1 MNKNKQNINQLIFNK
16 IFDLYRC
23 FKKDLYLQ
31 SDILNLTMI
40 QMHALFFIKHNPK
53 SQLTDLAKTFKIT
66 LPTAT
71 TLTEKLVKLN
81 LIKRVTD
88 KSDRRV
94 IHFYLTK
101 KGAAIFKQIDNK
113 KNNIICGFLNRL
125 NIEEKGQLL
134 KILNKI
140 FD

>member
-1 MNKNKQNINQLIFNK
+1 MNKCKQDLNQLIFDK
-16 IFDLYRC
+16 IFNLYRC
-23 FKKDLYLQ
+23 FKKDFSLQ
-31 SDILNLTMI
+31 SNILNLTMI
-40 QMHALFFIKHNPK
+40 QIHALFFIKHNPK

-81 LIKRVTD
+81 LIKRIND
-88 KSDRRV
+88 KSDRRA

-101 KGAAIFKQIDNK
+101 KGAAIFKQIDK
-113 KNNIICGFLNRL
+113 KRNNIICGFLNRL

>member
-1 MNKNKQNINQLIFNK
+1 MDIKKQHLDQLIFDK
-16 IFDLYRC
+16 IFNLYRC
-23 FKKDLYLQ
+23 FKKDFNLQ

-53 SQLTDLAKTFKIT
+53 SQLTDLAGTFKIT

-71 TLTEKLVKLN
+71 ALTEKLVKLN
-81 LIKRVTD
+81 LIKRVND
-88 KSDRRV
+88 KTDRRV

-101 KGAAIFKQIDNK
+101 KGEDIFKQIKNK
-113 KNNIICGFLNRL
+113 RNNIICSFLNRL
-125 NIEEKGQLL
+125 NLEEKEELL